1 MHFLVH
7 VPSLFNIVEWHS
19 LRVLKSRSHQ
29 LLFQHKHAIVV
40 LKHETLSLYMFYLFL
55 RQKCLHEVGS
65 FSGFRAQWEDTLR
78 DNLLNFASTAKGI
91 LLLQQT
97 GALNECMLYMH
108 TRYEKKLQ
116 VIIKT

>member
-1 MHFLVH
+1 MIDSCFLYT
-7 VPSLFNIVEWHS
+7 S
-19 LRVLKSRSHQ
+19 
-29 LLFQHKHAIVV
+29 A
-40 LKHETLSLYMFYLFL
+40 
-55 RQKCLHEVGS
+55 
-65 FSGFRAQWEDTLR
+65 AWEDTLR

-116 VIIKT
+116 VSSKHIQTVTLISETDI